1 MAAVGELDTVIAT
14 VQDVRD
20 NIDTHHSR
28 WFLTTSEMSQVGVEP
43 SVPEDVVCKS
53 TAVMYQLTPQQSTID
68 IPSPSRPPPL
78 RVTIPDLVIIIEE

>member
-28 WFLTTSEMSQVGVEP
+28 WFLTTSEMSQVGMEP
-43 SVPEDVVCKS
+43 TVPIHRSNVPAD
-53 TAVMYQLTPQQSTID
+53 TPTEYYRRT
-68 IPSPSRPPPL
+68 SPSQPPPL
-78 RVTIPDLVIIIEE
+78 HWRIQDLR